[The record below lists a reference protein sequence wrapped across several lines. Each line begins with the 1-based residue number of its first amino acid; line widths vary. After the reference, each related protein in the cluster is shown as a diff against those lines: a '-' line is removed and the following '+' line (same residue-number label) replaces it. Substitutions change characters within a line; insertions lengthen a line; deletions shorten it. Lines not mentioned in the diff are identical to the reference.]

1 MANKLDEMEISSTDL
16 CKRGANQRALIKL
29 FKSVEAEEGGEGNGD
44 MSMIEKIAAAIQKAL
59 SSEGSAQPITK
70 AAGTVQVRETTEALR
85 KSLESII
92 ADDSLS
98 AVEKHDMMADS
109 LQQFTLEATD
119 LMDGWAAA
127 IGKAEEMPEEDPEED
142 PVEDPEDDPE
152 DDTEEDPEEDPMEE
166 TEEEEEPGDEPE
178 DDMKKGVFDMATI
191 DINKMSPEDK
201 ATLDALAKKYGAEEE
216 PAAEIHPDV
225 QKAIDEV
232 AQLRKSLEIKELE
245 GIAKK
250 YEVIGKKAE
259 ELAPKLY
266 DLKKAGEQH
275 YNDFIALLDEQVQM
289 ADSGIFK
296 EYGTS
301 RGGRASDLDAT
312 VAELQKADPNL
323 TRAQAVVKAFEINPG
338 LDPFTGKA
346 K

>member
-1 MANKLDEMEISSTDL
+1 MANKLKDMEVDSVDL
-16 CKRGANQRALIKL
+16 CRRGANQRAFIKL
-29 FKSVEAEEGGEGNGD
+29 LKSAGEEGTDEGQS
-44 MSMIEKIAAAIQKAL
+44 MSVIAKLADALQKAL
-59 SSEGSAQPITK
+59 SGGEPEPITK
-70 AAGTVQVRETTEALR
+70 SVGAAQVRETTESLR

-98 AVEKHDMMADS
+98 PVEKHDMMAES

-119 LMDGWAAA
+119 LMDGWAEA
-127 IGKAEEMPEEDPEED
+127 IWKADDEGMEEDPEEDPEED
-142 PVEDPEDDPE
+142 DLEDDPE
-152 DDTEEDPEEDPMEE
+152 EEEPEEDENLE
-166 TEEEEEPGDEPE
+166 
-178 DDMKKGVFDMATI
+178 KGVFDMATI

-201 ATLDALAKKYGAEEE
+201 ATLDELAKKYGAEEE

-301 RGGRASDLDAT
+301 RGGSASDLDAT

>member
-1 MANKLDEMEISSTDL
+1 MANKLKDMEFNSVDL
-16 CKRGANQRALIKL
+16 CKRGANQKAFIRLL
-29 FKSVEAEEGGEGNGD
+29 KSADPGEGGD
-44 MSMIEKIAAAIQKAL
+44 DKVYMSTIAKLAAAIKEAL
-59 SSEGSAQPITK
+59 AGEDIEAPITK
-70 AAGTVQVRETTEALR
+70 AAGTEQVRATTEALR

-109 LQQFTLEATD
+109 LQQFTLEATE
-119 LMDGWAAA
+119 LMDGWSEAVW
-127 IGKAEEMPEEDPEED
+127 KAEDDPEEDPEDEYQ
-142 PVEDPEDDPE
+142 
-152 DDTEEDPEEDPMEE
+152 EEDEPG
-166 TEEEEEPGDEPE
+166 EEPEDEPE
-178 DDMKKGVFDMATI
+178 DEPEEDTEPGEEPEEDETVEKGVFDMATI

-216 PAAEIHPDV
+216 PKGQEIHPDV

-232 AQLRKSLEIKELE
+232 AEMRKSLEIKELE

-266 DLKKAGEQH
+266 ELKKAGEQH
-275 YNDFIALLDEQVQM
+275 YNDFVALLDEQVQM
-289 ADSGIFK
+289 ASSSIFK
-296 EYGTS
+296 EIGTS
-301 RGGRASDLDAT
+301 RGGTPTDLDAT
-312 VAELQKADPNL
+312 VAELMKADSNL
-323 TRAQAVVKAFEINPG
+323 SRAQAIVKAFEINPA

>member
-1 MANKLDEMEISSTDL
+1 MANKLKNMEVNSVDL
-16 CKRGANQRALIKL
+16 CKRGANQRSIIKL
-29 FKSVEAEEGGEGNGD
+29 FKSADPAEGGDGNES
-44 MSMIEKIAAAIQKAL
+44 MNMIEKLAAAIAKAME
-59 SSEGSAQPITK
+59 SEGVQPITK
-70 AAGTVQVRETTEALR
+70 ADSTYQVRETTEALR

-92 ADDSLS
+92 ADDSMS
-98 AVEKHDMMADS
+98 PVEKHDMMADS
-109 LQQFTLEATD
+109 LQQFTLEATY
-119 LMDGWAAA
+119 LMDGWSEAVQ
-127 IGKAEEMPEEDPEED
+127 KAEDDPEEDPEYQED
-142 PVEDPEDDPE
+142 PYEG
-152 DDTEEDPEEDPMEE
+152 
-166 TEEEEEPGDEPE
+166 EEEPDEGMEPGDEPE
-178 DDMKKGVFDMATI
+178 EDETNVEKGVFDMATI

-216 PAAEIHPDV
+216 PAAQEVHPDV

-232 AQLRKSLEIKELE
+232 AELRKSLEIKELE

-250 YEVIGKKAE
+250 YEVIGKKAA

-266 DLKKAGEQH
+266 ELKKAGEQH

-296 EYGTS
+296 EIGTS
-301 RGGRASDLDAT
+301 RGGAATDLEAT
-312 VAELQKADPNL
+312 VAELRKADPNL
-323 TRAQAVVKAFEINPG
+323 TSAQAVVKAYEMNPG

>member
-1 MANKLDEMEISSTDL
+1 MANKLKDMEVDSVDL

-29 FKSVEAEEGGEGNGD
+29 FKSADPEEGGEKSMN
-44 MSMIEKIAAAIQKAL
+44 MIEQIAEAIQKAL
-59 SSEGSAQPITK
+59 SRKLEAQPITK
-70 AAGTVQVRETTEALR
+70 AAGTEQVRDTTDALC

-98 AVEKHDMMADS
+98 SVEKHDMMAES

-119 LMDGWAAA
+119 LMDGWAEAVW
-127 IGKAEEMPEEDPEED
+127 KADDDPDEPDE
-142 PVEDPEDDPE
+142 PMEAPEDEP
-152 DDTEEDPEEDPMEE
+152 DDEPMEE
-166 TEEEEEPGDEPE
+166 PDDEPGEGNEPGQEPE
-178 DDMKKGVFDMATI
+178 DEMKKGVFDMATI

-201 ATLDALAKKYGAEEE
+201 ATLDALAKKYGAAEDHEGT
-216 PAAEIHPDV
+216 EIHPDV

-232 AQLRKSLEIKELE
+232 AELRKSLEIKDLE
-245 GIAKK
+245 GVAKK

-266 DLKKAGEQH
+266 ELKKAGEQH

-289 ADSGIFK
+289 AGSGIFK
-296 EYGTS
+296 EIGTS
-301 RGGRASDLDAT
+301 RGGASDLDTT
-312 VAELQKADPNL
+312 VAELMKADCNL
-323 TRAQAVVKAFEINPG
+323 TRAQAAVKAFELNPN
-338 LDPFTGKA
+338 LDRFTGKN